1 MTVLAGPRWVG
12 VVTWPLAGFTL
23 LVLVAALV
31 LLGLDGSSTS
41 AVARIGLYCA
51 AAVAV
56 VIYAGVGHLIASRR
70 PDNVIGWLLCLVGLA
85 LAATMLCEQYALRRL
100 AVAPGSLPAAEVA
113 GWLSQATFV
122 LTFAPLL
129 FVVLLFPDG
138 RLPSRRW
145 RPVLWVLIVVVLS
158 WAAQLL
164 QAGTNIVG
172 GMSNALSDAGVAYPN
187 PFGVL
192 PRHGWFSGYLQVVI
206 ILALVTTVV
215 VVISVFVRRRGAGAE
230 LRQQLAWLGYV
241 GVLTVVVP
249 GALLIGSI
257 LFTGGHSSVLGE
269 LFWGTLIII
278 PMVGIPLACAVAVLK
293 YRLYDLDVVV
303 KKTVVAGVVAAAFT
317 VIYALVVVAVGAVT
331 GRPGSSALTFI
342 AAVLAAVALQP
353 VRARAGLLADRLVYG
368 RRASPYEVLSE
379 FAGRIAGTYS
389 TEEVLP
395 AMARM
400 LTEATGAERAEV
412 WLRSG
417 EAERIEAAWPAAAEP
432 APAVRRGGARRPDP
446 GICGRAP
453 R

>member
-1 MTVLAGPRWVG
+1 M
-12 VVTWPLAGFTL
+12 
-23 LVLVAALV
+23 
-31 LLGLDGSSTS
+31 
-41 AVARIGLYCA
+41 
-51 AAVAV
+51 
-56 VIYAGVGHLIASRR
+56 
-70 PDNVIGWLLCLVGLA
+70 
-85 LAATMLCEQYALRRL
+85 
-100 AVAPGSLPAAEVA
+100 
-113 GWLSQATFV
+113 
-122 LTFAPLL
+122 
-129 FVVLLFPDG
+129 
-138 RLPSRRW
+138 
-145 RPVLWVLIVVVLS
+145 
-158 WAAQLL
+158 
-164 QAGTNIVG
+164 
-172 GMSNALSDAGVAYPN
+172 
-187 PFGVL
+187 
-192 PRHGWFSGYLQVVI
+192 VI

-417 EAERIEAAWPAAAEP
+417 EAERIEAAGLPRP
-432 APAVRRGGARRPDP
+432 NRLRQLTRRRPTAGP
-446 GICGRAP
+446 GYLR
-453 R
+453 